1 MGDDLIADAPER
13 AGRIPAGTVL
23 SSMHLRDLLII
34 TILFACALVLFL
46 AGSTEL
52 AISFGRCAG
61 MLYGFDL
68 LRRIPRQSI
77 PSDSKCDSPMRYR
90 STAIFSLLIALVIFV
105 VFDAVESPAH
115 RFLPNAFYDFLTA
128 LFRFLGLVMV
138 PTIRVLAFVSLAIV
152 LMSEWHSWASHA
164 LDPRRSPSP

>member
-1 MGDDLIADAPER
+1 
-13 AGRIPAGTVL
+13 
-23 SSMHLRDLLII
+23 
-34 TILFACALVLFL
+34 
-46 AGSTEL
+46 
-52 AISFGRCAG
+52 
-61 MLYGFDL
+61 
-68 LRRIPRQSI
+68 
-77 PSDSKCDSPMRYR
+77 MRYR

-152 LMSEWHSWASHA
+152 LMSEWHRWASHA